1 MTEKEVRSIV
11 FRGVERGKNPVL
23 ADDGGA
29 LESFNLRP
37 TKDGLELVHDKERIS
52 QIVFPWDA
60 GLVDKEVSLVFRH
73 HALPEGCHVFVFG
86 KRTVMVSTR
95 DDSGNTSILK
105 REDGAYF
112 KMEYGEDILEL
123 GELNNVLVVRTATGQ
138 DFWLWSDGKYEK
150 MPAVR
155 MPDEMVLEQEF
166 DKEAP
171 ESPSKN
177 PFFGAVVGF
186 FSGSSQTAFEKVFE
200 ANRDSALQ
208 FVQGIRAEEEAEQR
222 KLGRFIGHVLV
233 RCAFKTAQGNY
244 TSYGPVLHA
253 EIGAYSQSFK
263 TANLPQNDNE
273 ESGLEWYGKIYR
285 KLLRSPD
292 GDSSGILVPD
302 GERASGFGP
311 LWPVNALVNAI
322 DNTGILDMR
331 ITHDGIL
338 PNAGYSQPPV
348 FVGAVPY
355 SVWVNKTFRGYE
367 ISSTTRSGFNR
378 LNSGSDNGAQAYI
391 GVYAPGIVYSYPVL
405 KFKFDQETLDALR
418 YYEENGIVQSLCVA
432 MTAPVKHGFGTKLVK
447 VGTVPYGEMAKLN
460 PVYYKDGDEKPYAAP
475 LYDPAFPLVS
485 DEGSEDRKNDDYLDV
500 YGYQRSIDTD
510 PERLMDKPFYIVK
523 EIRLEELLRNYGT
536 ADTVYEIPL
545 RLTGTDS
552 GEADSGSAD
561 SGESD
566 SGESDSGSTDSEESD
581 SLEDVDDLQGV
592 QLDPGSVTLE
602 NIENAEKLPTD
613 NFSNHTIMGLSYLEY
628 NHRLHMLGVENVLFE
643 GYFPSPGIK
652 RDEYGYGPN
661 SVAGKP
667 YTDGLYIETLIAEG
681 SRQVLLRH
689 PVGSYLCERLT
700 SGQANQSRMV
710 LPDILTYP
718 DYRCK
723 MMRIV
728 LDEGGKRYNISGDME
743 CKNSLLNNVAYVAF
757 TGKGIPEETL
767 YLSCSRGL
775 TILGRILET
784 DSNDSRPFDER
795 NRVMV
800 YDSYIY
806 RNDTERGIP
815 LGKYGYA
822 YAPDDALWYYGK
834 VLDIGKELSEYPE
847 ADYTGYE
854 TGGLLED
861 YNRVQVSETDDV
873 FSYPSKNSYRFG
885 SLDNR
890 IIAAN
895 SVYGQVTEQ
904 KFGMFPLYVFTK
916 EGIFTMEQGTGDIL
930 YQNVSKVN
938 DDRLTGKWS
947 ICNAGDMIAYLVRDG
962 LRLIQGKNVVRAAEQ
977 GDGRIC
983 IGLGASAGAFKGDV
997 TEFAD
1002 LLSLSGFNEEV
1013 QGSRF
1018 LYDSYNHE
1026 ILMMCIPGAGK
1037 DRFATWAYSLDTS
1050 QLYKRSDV
1058 LNDTLLS
1065 GVIENDDNIAWM
1077 CDDYP
1082 SGAKIIQFYDF
1093 DSSDRE
1099 YNSSAVQD
1107 KGKFLYVSNP
1117 IKVSDGV
1124 YKRVERSVLRCY
1136 GSGVTDMEVLYFGSL
1151 DGMKWFKMG
1160 GGKVTGKGEL
1170 SGMTMRR
1177 IPCSVRYL
1185 IVLVKGEA
1193 AHVQISRL
1201 DAEVR
1206 MKYANR
1212 LR

>member
-73 HALPEGCHVFVFG
+73 HALPEGYHVFVFG

-112 KMEYGEDILEL
+112 KMEYGEDILEM
-123 GELNNVLVVRTATGQ
+123 GELNNVLVVRTAAGQ

-155 MPDEMVLEQEF
+155 MPSEMILEQEF

-171 ESPSKN
+171 DSPSKN
-177 PFFGAVVGF
+177 PFFGAVIGF
-186 FSGSSQTAFEKVFE
+186 KPGERGSFEKGYKE
-200 ANRDSALQ
+200 NLEQALQ
-208 FVQGIRAEEEAEQR
+208 YVQGIRAEEEAEQR
-222 KLGRFIGHVLV
+222 KIGKFVGHVLV

-244 TSYGPVLHA
+244 ISYGPVLHA
-253 EIGAYSQSFK
+253 EIGAYYQATK
-263 TANLPQNDNE
+263 TSRFPTKTTD
-273 ESGLEWYGKIYR
+273 ESGMEWHET
-285 KLLRSPD
+285 LLQKVIVSSNGTSSNIIPPD
-292 GDSSGILVPD
+292 GASWD
-302 GERASGFGP
+302 GVTHV
-311 LWPVNALVNAI
+311 LWPINCLWDTLANADRPNPV
-322 DNTGILDMR
+322 ME
-331 ITHDGIL
+331 ITHKGTL
-338 PNAGYSQPPV
+338 PNAGFSQPPV
-348 FVGAVPY
+348 FVGAIPY
-355 SVWVNKTFRGYE
+355 SVWSNYNFKGGAADTPGFSRRNGR
-367 ISSTTRSGFNR
+367 SSTSQT
-378 LNSGSDNGAQAYI
+378 AI
-391 GVYAPGIVYSYPVL
+391 GVYVPGIVYSYPVL
-405 KFKFDQETLDALR
+405 KIRFGQETLDAIR
-418 YYEENGIVQSLCVA
+418 FYKENNIVQSLSVA
-432 MTAPVKHGFGTKLVK
+432 MTSPVKHGFGTNLVK
-447 VGTVPYGEMAKLN
+447 VNTITYDQVAELKPF
-460 PVYYKDGDEKPYAAP
+460 YYKDDKSVGSP
-475 LYDPAFPLVS
+475 LYDPSYPLVS
-485 DEGSEDRKNDDYLDV
+485 DGNSTDRKNYDYLDV
-500 YGYQRSIDTD
+500 YGYARNIDTNPD
-510 PERLMDKPFYIVK
+510 SLMDKPFYIVK
-523 EIRLEELLRNYGT
+523 DISLEELLGDSGIS
-536 ADTVYEIPL
+536 AGGVYEIPL
-545 RLTGTDS
+545 QLKGIGVEEDEDGDVTTSEDDISNSQEGQADPDS
-552 GEADSGSAD
+552 V
-561 SGESD
+561 
-566 SGESDSGSTDSEESD
+566 
-581 SLEDVDDLQGV
+581 SLD
-592 QLDPGSVTLE
+592 
-602 NIENAEKLPTD
+602 NIENAKPLPTD
-613 NFSNHTIMGLSYLEY
+613 DFSCHTFMGGSYLEY
-628 NHRLHMLGVENVLFE
+628 NRRLHMFGVENILFE
-643 GYFPSPGIK
+643 GYTPSPFIQRDQFGFGRNGITGIDK
-652 RDEYGYGPN
+652 KNVYWESLIVSDKQKIIVRYP
-661 SVAGKP
+661 
-667 YTDGLYIETLIAEG
+667 LETYMYEG
-681 SRQVLLRH
+681 DNRYKML
-689 PVGSYLCERLT
+689 
-700 SGQANQSRMV
+700 

-723 MMRIV
+723 MMRLV
-728 LDEGGKRYNISGDME
+728 KNEGGKWYNLSGDLE
-743 CKNSLLNNVAYVAF
+743 CNNSVLNNLAYVAF
-757 TGKGIPEETL
+757 TKKDIDEVDGL
-767 YLSCSRGL
+767 YLSCSYGL
-775 TILGRILET
+775 TLLGRIRYAGWGDEEQ
-784 DSNDSRPFDER
+784 DER
-795 NRVMV
+795 NKTMV
-800 YDSYIY
+800 YDAGIY
-806 RNDTERGIP
+806 KENTMYGIA

-822 YAPDDALWYYGK
+822 YAPDDTLAYYNK
-834 VLDIGKELSEYPE
+834 VLDIGKDLSEYPE

-854 TGGLLED
+854 IGGVIED
-861 YNRVQVSETDDV
+861 SNRVQVSETDDV
-873 FSYPSKNSYRFG
+873 FSYPAKNSYRFG

-890 IIAAN
+890 IIAAD